1 MSDSLWLHGLQ
12 HASLPCP
19 SPTPGVYSNS
29 CASTWW
35 CHPTISSSIVP
46 FSSCLQSF
54 QTLGS
59 FLMSQYLASWPKYW
73 SFSFSISP
81 SSEYSG
87 LISFRIVWFDFLA
100 VQEILKSLLQNHS
113 SKVSILRCSAFFTV
127 QLSHLHTTIGKTT
140 AITIRTFVSKV
151 TSLLFNMLSRF
162 VIAFLPRSKHL
173 LISWLH
179 PLQYSCLENPMDG
192 GAW

>member
-1 MSDSLWLHGLQ
+1 MKSLQSSVSSVQFSSVAQSCLTFLWHRELQ
-12 HASLPCP
+12 HVRPLCLSSTL
-19 SPTPGVYSNS
+19 TVYSNS

-81 SSEYSG
+81 SNEYSG

-113 SKVSILRCSAFFTV
+113 SKLSILQGSAFFSPI
-127 QLSHLHTTIGKTT
+127 LSFIH
-140 AITIRTFVSKV
+140 S
-151 TSLLFNMLSRF
+151 
-162 VIAFLPRSKHL
+162 
-173 LISWLH
+173 
-179 PLQYSCLENPMDG
+179 Y
-192 GAW
+192 